1 MQPTPAPRPD
11 TIDEMTAALSDN
23 NDVGYVTDMTTE
35 SSILPPTV
43 APTAD
48 SFHKKVVDSN
58 DRLCF
63 VSYKG
68 ANTLRPRWYLVQILL
83 DGDNADRP
91 PGTYHVEFFAVTQ
104 MICTNLMTLRDD
116 DRTGMR

>member
-1 MQPTPAPRPD
+1 
-11 TIDEMTAALSDN
+11 MTAALSDN

-35 SSILPPTV
+35 LPILSPTV

-83 DGDNADRP
+83 DGDDADRP
-91 PGTYHVEFFAVTQ
+91 PGTYHIDFFR
-104 MICTNLMTLRDD
+104 CHPDD
-116 DRTGMR
+116 MHKSHDIARWWPDWYEIKWVDEKEKNVF